1 MVRGAVGAL
10 GLDGQVGVHAR
21 ARVLEGD
28 GLLGVDGPAGDTG
41 DEGCGG
47 CVGERVVQRPG
58 AARVHV
64 GGLARSRH
72 ALPPGAFDGLDR
84 VFLRVGVEV
93 ADQQRR
99 FVRVACRERRQ
110 GRGLGDAD
118 RVGVSLPIPA
128 IGVTVPG
135 PDRHGPL
142 GLEVVGDHHEGR
154 GGRAL
159 GGAPHELLGQRL
171 ACKARES
178 RVVVDD
184 GVPDRRDGRGLVD
197 EGDADDVLAGRDGR
211 RRGHVCPHVGS
222 QGLVQGGHEPR
233 QGGVAVTPHPHG
245 DGVFDLFQGDHVGPQ
260 RVDRGDNLGFLVG
273 EGLTRVGPSYLACLG
288 RHEGAGAVRVARASG
303 LVDAQVGEV
312 VEDVE
317 GRHAR
322 VPGDRGCARPLPGD
336 DHGRSVGMPGDHGGR
351 LKDKGPMPRLQDD
364 GSGEGHVI
372 AHARGSPVGQVRV
385 GHLGRRALQQVRVRP
400 VVEGDH
406 PRGVGRLKVACGLP
420 RRDHVGRGAQRLR
433 ARCEHQ
439 RPILIRRIVVC
450 DRPGAQGGQEHGF
463 VGLGPIR
470 RGHAGDRSG
479 SHGLAP
485 RNLTDGRGRQL
496 GQARGVFLRGRRR
509 ELADHATDA
518 HARPQGRNLAVL
530 PRVDEQR
537 VRADPP
543 LIPRAATAR
552 RLDGVAVQGGPQP
565 GFPRRVGGRHDA
577 DRGEGSPHHRRVIPH
592 AHRLDVRDRGIDGR
606 TVWRGI
612 LSSCNRTPSGTFRG
626 RGHARGHA
634 PSRLDVGGGLR
645 ATTLGGAQLPLP
657 RH

>member
-1 MVRGAVGAL
+1 M
-10 GLDGQVGVHAR
+10 
-21 ARVLEGD
+21 
-28 GLLGVDGPAGDTG
+28 
-41 DEGCGG
+41 
-47 CVGERVVQRPG
+47 VQRPG

-93 ADQQRR
+93 ADQQRG

-118 RVGVSLPIPA
+118 RVGVSLPVPT
-128 IGVTVPG
+128 IGIALARAL
-135 PDRHGPL
+135 RHRSL

-159 GGAPHELLGQRL
+159 GGAPRELLGQRL

-222 QGLVQGGHEPR
+222 QGLVQGCHEPR

-288 RHEGAGAVRVARASG
+288 RHEGARAVGVPLAPG
-303 LVDAQVGEV
+303 FIDAQVGEV

-317 GRHAR
+317 RRHAR
-322 VPGDRGCARPLPGD
+322 VPADRRHARALPRDG
-336 DHGRSVGMPGDHGGR
+336 HGRSVGMPGDHGGR

-385 GHLGRRALQQVRVRP
+385 GYIGRCALQQVRVRP

-406 PRGVGRLKVACGLP
+406 PRGVSRLKVACGLP
-420 RRDHVGRGAQRLR
+420 RSNHVGRGAQRLR
-433 ARCEHQ
+433 ARCERQ
-439 RPILIRRIVVC
+439 RPILIRRIVVR
-450 DRPGAQGGQEHGF
+450 DRPRSLGGQEHGF
-463 VGLGPIR
+463 VGLGLPIH
-470 RGHAGDRSG
+470 GDAGDRSG
-479 SHGLAP
+479 GHGLAP
-485 RNLTDGRGRQL
+485 VYLRESGGSQL
-496 GQARGVFLRGRRR
+496 GQTRGVFLRGRRR

-518 HARPQGRNLAVL
+518 HARPQGRDLAVL

-537 VRADPP
+537 VRAGPP

-577 DRGEGSPHHRRVIPH
+577 DRGEGSPHHRRVISLP
-592 AHRLDVRDRGIDGR
+592 HRLDVRDWGIDGR

-657 RH
+657 HH